1 VLGGERG
8 TLGDRTGRIGEQ
20 HRLPLRVQ
28 RVADVLAVPIRS
40 AAGALVAA
48 VAMSA
53 RAEQDQ
59 LLAREIP
66 VLAECADRLSPLLA

>member
-1 VLGGERG
+1 
-8 TLGDRTGRIGEQ
+8 
-20 HRLPLRVQ
+20 VQ